1 MKTEKEIQKQIDLLE
16 KYIFGDDC
24 KGKMDTSIIIAIN
37 QKYSDDADTSDAI
50 RTRNIL
56 KWILGDSPKNKKE
69 KKYGN

>member
-16 KYIFGDDC
+16 KYIFGEDC

-56 KWILGDSPKNKKE
+56 KWILEGTHKNNKARSKN
-69 KKYGN
+69 G

>member
-56 KWILGDSPKNKKE
+56 KWILEDSHKNRKVSK
-69 KKYGN
+69 